1 MAEIRINATGGL
13 KLYDADDSHYAQ
25 IVAGTITSNVDAITL
40 GHNIATFNAAI
51 TAGGILKTD
60 DTTEATSTTD
70 GSLQTD
76 GGLSV
81 AKDTVIGDDLKLL
94 SDASVLSFGANSEIT
109 LTHVHDTGLLL
120 QDSGGTPTLQLHDS
134 NESIASDG
142 SKVIITSGG
151 TAFSL
156 PTSDGSN
163 GQALITNGSAVL
175 SFGSAGASTIGALT
189 DVTMDATN
197 FTDALLI
204 QTSSDGS
211 APTTGTLSSATGNI
225 GIGKST
231 FTALTSGVHN
241 IGIGWNSLPAVTS
254 GARNVCVG
262 KQTGED
268 LTDALRNTLVGNEA
282 GANITTGD
290 DNIGIGAGSIDGFD
304 TENNNIGIG
313 YNALGGPVAGGEGN
327 VAVGNSA
334 GDALTSGDDNVFV
347 GQSAGGATTTGQKSV
362 CIGGGA
368 GSANQTTG
376 YNVCIGYDTG
386 NAITGGYNNVVIGY
400 DSDISAVGGTNQV
413 VIGANNAQGYGND
426 YIVFGKVNQR
436 TYIQSGGT
444 SWSADSDRRIKR
456 NIKDWDALGLS
467 FIKNLNPVSFQ
478 WKPNNEIPKELEA
491 NYSEENSKD
500 LDVVKHGF
508 IAQEVREA
516 LDTAGVD
523 KMNDLWSVD
532 QFGCQGVSTGEMVLP
547 LIIAVKELS
556 AKVDELEKKL
566 ENK

>member
-175 SFGSAGASTIGALT
+175 SFGSAGASTLGR
-189 DVTMDATN
+189 
-197 FTDALLI
+197 
-204 QTSSDGS
+204 
-211 APTTGTLSSATGNI
+211 
-225 GIGKST
+225 GI
-231 FTALTSGVHN
+231 N
-241 IGIGWNSLPAVTS
+241 
-254 GARNVCVG
+254 
-262 KQTGED
+262 
-268 LTDALRNTLVGNEA
+268 
-282 GANITTGD
+282 
-290 DNIGIGAGSIDGFD
+290 
-304 TENNNIGIG
+304 
-313 YNALGGPVAGGEGN
+313 
-327 VAVGNSA
+327 
-334 GDALTSGDDNVFV
+334 
-347 GQSAGGATTTGQKSV
+347 
-362 CIGGGA
+362 
-368 GSANQTTG
+368 
-376 YNVCIGYDTG
+376 
-386 NAITGGYNNVVIGY
+386 
-400 DSDISAVGGTNQV
+400 
-413 VIGANNAQGYGND
+413 
-426 YIVFGKVNQR
+426 
-436 TYIQSGGT
+436 
-444 SWSADSDRRIKR
+444 
-456 NIKDWDALGLS
+456 
-467 FIKNLNPVSFQ
+467 
-478 WKPNNEIPKELEA
+478 
-491 NYSEENSKD
+491 
-500 LDVVKHGF
+500 
-508 IAQEVREA
+508 
-516 LDTAGVD
+516 
-523 KMNDLWSVD
+523 
-532 QFGCQGVSTGEMVLP
+532 
-547 LIIAVKELS
+547 
-556 AKVDELEKKL
+556 
-566 ENK
+566 

>member
-1 MAEIRINATGGL
+1 MAEIRVNATGGL

-189 DVTMDATN
+189 DVTLDATN
-197 FTDALLI
+197 FTNSFLL
-204 QTSSDGS
+204 QLNSDGS
-211 APTTGTLSSATGNI
+211 APGTGTLS
-225 GIGKST
+225 
-231 FTALTSGVHN
+231 TA
-241 IGIGWNSLPAVTS
+241 
-254 GARNVCVG
+254 
-262 KQTGED
+262 
-268 LTDALRNTLVGNEA
+268 
-282 GANITTGD
+282 
-290 DNIGIGAGSIDGFD
+290 
-304 TENNNIGIG
+304 NNNIGIG
-313 YNALGGPVAGGEGN
+313 KNVFAALTSGQQNTCIGETGNTLTSGSNNTLVGHGAGNSITTGSMNMGFGKGSIDGVDTESNNIGIGENALGGSVAGGEEN
-327 VAVGNSA
+327 
-334 GDALTSGDDNVFV
+334 
-347 GQSAGGATTTGQKSV
+347 V
-362 CIGGGA
+362 CIGGLCGDAITSADGNTFIGYAA
-368 GSANQTTG
+368 GSDVTSG
-376 YNVCIGYDTG
+376 G
-386 NAITGGYNNVVIGY
+386 NNTI
-400 DSDISAVGGTNQV
+400 VGG
-413 VIGANNAQGYGND
+413 G
-426 YIVFGKVNQR
+426 
-436 TYIQSGGT
+436 SGGT
-444 SWSADSDRRIKR
+444 LTDGTSNTLIGKAADCASGATNAICLGFNLSAGSNDFSFGKASNVVTNDFDADADWSRSSDIRLKR
-456 NIKDWDALGLS
+456 NIQDSTLGLD
-467 FIKNLNPVSFQ
+467 FINDLRPVKFQ
-478 WKPNNEIPKELEA
+478 WKPSNEVPKELKAEY
-491 NYSEENSKD
+491 NEENQKN
-500 LDVVKHGF
+500 LDIIMHGF
-508 IAQEVREA
+508 IAQEVKEA
-516 LDTAGVD
+516 IDKHGDTTFGGWHLDAIDGVTQRT
-523 KMNDLWSVD
+523 KKNMFV
-532 QFGCQGVSTGEMVLP
+532 MP
-547 LIIAVKELS
+547 LIRAVQELSAEVKELK
-556 AKVDELEKKL
+556 AKL
-566 ENK
+566 EDK